1 MIVALVTI
9 TTITTATQ
17 IVVATITM
25 DATQILLRIH
35 VITATLAIA
44 AIHAIIN
51 VDSHMV
57 LIQYWITV
65 IVTKSLD
72 SRRYDVPF
80 GVDFIYSGC

>member
-1 MIVALVTI
+1 MALATI

-17 IVVATITM
+17 IVAATITM

-51 VDSHMV
+51 VDSLMV